1 MATDQ
6 HQSDVLIIGS
16 GASGLSL
23 ALQLADHAHVT
34 VISKA
39 ELKEG
44 ATFYAQGGVSAVLHA
59 RDSVEAHIADTL
71 ETGCGLCDPDMVRF
85 VVENGRNS
93 IDWLIDLGVNF
104 TRFPDSG
111 GAEYHLH
118 QEGGHSHRRVLHAA
132 DSTAGPLRAPWRT
145 APAPMKTLNYSNSIP
160 ASTSSSGTAAA
171 PAPTYMTGSRTG

>member
-1 MATDQ
+1 MADKQ
-6 HQSDVLIIGS
+6 HQSDILIIGS

-44 ATFYAQGGVSAVLHA
+44 ATFYAQGGVSAVQHA
-59 RDSVEAHIADTL
+59 RDSVEAHIADTI
-71 ETGCGLCDPDMVRF
+71 EAGCGLCDPDIVRF
-85 VVENGRNS
+85 VVESGRNS
-93 IDWLIDLGVNF
+93 IDWLIELGVNF

-111 GAEYHLH
+111 GPEYHLH

-132 DSTAGPLRAPWRT
+132 DATGKAIEGTLEERTRAHENIELFEFHTSLDLIVRDGRCAGGLRV
-145 APAPMKTLNYSNSIP
+145 
-160 ASTSSSGTAAA
+160 
-171 PAPTYMTGSRTG
+171 